1 MFWRTAIGQAYAQ
14 KQGLGRMWS
23 PMVEVLATH
32 NFGQGAGT
40 NWDVLPQM
48 QMTISPRQ
56 HIRADIG
63 VRAPFTNTN
72 GRSPQVVFYLLWDW
86 ADGKLWG
93 GWW

>member
-1 MFWRTAIGQAYAQ
+1 
-14 KQGLGRMWS
+14 
-23 PMVEVLATH
+23 
-32 NFGQGAGT
+32 
-40 NWDVLPQM
+40 M